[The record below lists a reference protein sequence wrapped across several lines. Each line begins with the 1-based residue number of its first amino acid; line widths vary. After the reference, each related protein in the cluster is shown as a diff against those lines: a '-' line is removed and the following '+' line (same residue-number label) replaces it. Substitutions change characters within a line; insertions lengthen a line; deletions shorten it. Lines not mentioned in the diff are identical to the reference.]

1 VTNRLFVLLLGR
13 TLDLCRTAESLLS
26 VLTLLAL
33 LSAGLLDLRRKSNTD
48 QSVVWLELLQGFRR
62 IVHEGETGCLATT
75 ELSLETKDVDLVLV
89 GLVHLGEL
97 ATEFILGDVGT
108 VGVEDV
114 TIEKKLSQNPC
125 STQCV
130 KSSSTGPQ

>member
-1 VTNRLFVLLLGR
+1 MFVGR
-13 TLDLCRTAESLLS
+13 RT
-26 VLTLLAL
+26 L